1 MQGKIHG
8 LDELIA
14 NQSAV
19 SATGQLRTPAI
30 GGVHFRPT
38 RPIAHEDGAVT
49 EVARASWQEL
59 AAPIVQ
65 VHITTILPGRVR
77 GWGLHQHSTDRLF
90 VISGLIQFAI
100 FDGRE
105 SSPTFGK
112 IFELKVS
119 EKNPGLL
126 IIEPHL
132 YHGLKNIGA
141 SEATII
147 NMPDRMYDY
156 EAPDAFLLPWDGE
169 AAKRLIPYQ
178 W

>member
-1 MQGKIHG
+1 MQDKIRG

-19 SATGQLRTPAI
+19 NATGQLRTPAI
-30 GGVHFRPT
+30 GGVLFVRPV
-38 RPIAHEDGAVT
+38 RLRMKMGRHGS
-49 EVARASWQEL
+49 RQASWQEL

-77 GWGLHQHSTDRLF
+77 GGASTSTAPTGCLSYRVSFDSRSSTAGSRRRP
-90 VISGLIQFAI
+90 SGGF
-100 FDGRE
+100 
-105 SSPTFGK
+105 SS
-112 IFELKVS
+112 EVS

-126 IIEPHL
+126 IIEPHQ

-141 SEATII
+141 SEATLI
-147 NMPDRMYDY
+147 NMPDACTIMMRLT
-156 EAPDAFLLPWDGE
+156 ASCFPGTGE